1 MDLNAFA
8 AKSEPIVLADVSPEF
23 MAFEG
28 IDVEREKRVSVVVR
42 TATSED
48 KINRAALISK
58 QETKYEGDGKGGISI
73 SKVVDANAEYRK
85 MMECYWTIESF
96 ANLVRGGE
104 PVFKKMPIRDMNREE
119 FIRSWGP
126 LPPELTQAVH
136 VAVLKHNPLWN
147 DELLGE

>member
-28 IDVEREKRVSVVVR
+28 SDVEREKRVSVVVR

-73 SKVVDANAEYRK
+73 SKVSDANAEYRK
-85 MMECYWTIESF
+85 MMECFWTVERVI
-96 ANLVRGGE
+96 NLARGEE
-104 PVFKKMPIRDMNREE
+104 PVFKKSPVRDLNREE
-119 FIRSWGP
+119 FIRLWGP
-126 LPPELTQAVH
+126 LPIELTQAIH
-136 VAVLKHNPLWN
+136 AAVLKHNPLWD